1 MLSPLVVIDDH
12 RYRQTAN
19 PPVTAAKTPL
29 ASVTATVLRD
39 GRLIVSSGG
48 AWAESFFDSHPIFAE
63 HARKLLL
70 SGRTTVRYS
79 YIDEGG
85 DWFLVAIDALPG
97 AEGESLGRVHVVPS
111 SAPFGLTV
119 RELDVL
125 TLLAAGH
132 SNQDIGDCLDIRLRT
147 VTTHVERILLK
158 LGRLSRTAAATL
170 AVDFGLLRLPTP
182 GGGRNLQP
190 LTVGLLDAA
199 IRDPAAPPQPVAR
212 HAISRPDPIVIG
224 TPLSLRGLAA
234 ADAREMMMSARMAVR
249 EINAGGGV
257 LGRPLELREFD
268 CDIGDMDSV
277 TSAVRGLIDQGVHAV
292 ASGYSAGELAVQDL
306 MADYGAPYLHCATM
320 EALVERVRNEPDR
333 LSNIFQICPSDVS
346 YGPRFIQ
353 FLDQLEESGQW
364 RTGNRR
370 ITIIQPRWLQMDIGM
385 RRVEQMA
392 QRRGLQI
399 DHINDLPARDIDWPA
414 VIRRVNRHDPCAVLL
429 AYYFPEENVAFL
441 RNYLADPGHALI
453 YTLYGPSV
461 PAYREELGAAAEGV
475 IWATT
480 TGRLSNLQTEGFLQR
495 FTQMHGREPGHSHA
509 GLAYDRIYL
518 LARAWKNSGD
528 PMAFEQV
535 CETLRTQP
543 YRGVNGMY
551 FMDNAGQSVS
561 APDPSSIDPS
571 LSHPHLIFQIQNGR
585 QVLLS
590 PSASHETRFVAPP
603 WLARRRMLRQL

>member
-1 MLSPLVVIDDH
+1 MPQDQS
-12 RYRQTAN
+12 N
-19 PPVTAAKTPL
+19 VTA
-29 ASVTATVLRD
+29 VVLRD

-48 AWAESFFDSHPIFAE
+48 KSATEFFETHPIFAE
-63 HARKLLL
+63 HARKLLQ

-79 YIDEGG
+79 YIDEGAA
-85 DWFLVAIDALPG
+85 DWFLVSIDALPG
-97 AEGESLGRVHVVPS
+97 ANGESLGRLHVLRTA
-111 SAPFGLTV
+111 APFGLTL

-132 SNQDIGDCLDIRLRT
+132 SNQDIGDCLDIKLRT
-147 VTTHVERILLK
+147 VTTHVERILVK

-190 LTVGLLDAA
+190 LTVGLLDAV
-199 IRDPAAPPQPVAR
+199 IKEDAPQEATAR
-212 HAISRPDPIVIG
+212 SRSARPDPLIIG

-234 ADAREMMMSARMAVR
+234 ADAREMMMSARMAVS
-249 EINAGGGV
+249 EINAAGGV

-268 CDIGDMDSV
+268 CDIGDAGSV
-277 TSAVRGLIDQGVHAV
+277 TSAVRGLIDQGVHAI
-292 ASGYSAGELAVQDL
+292 ASGYSAGEVAVQDL

-353 FLDQLEESGQW
+353 FLDHLAENGQW
-364 RTGNRR
+364 STGNRR
-370 ITIIQPRWLQMDIGM
+370 ITIIQPRWLQMDIGLQ
-385 RRVEQMA
+385 RVEQMA
-392 QRRGLQI
+392 LRRGLQLDVI
-399 DHINDLPARDIDWPA
+399 SDLPPRNIDWA
-414 VIRRVNRHDPCAVLL
+414 GVINRVNRHDPCAVLL
-429 AYYFPEENVAFL
+429 AYYFPEENIAFL
-441 RNYLADPGHALI
+441 RQYLADPGNALI

-480 TGRLSNLQTEGFLQR
+480 TGRFSNPRTEGFLHR
-495 FTQMHGREPGHSHA
+495 FRGMHGRNPGHSHA
-509 GLAYDRIYL
+509 GLSYDRIHL
-518 LARAWKNSGD
+518 LARAWASVGD
-528 PMAFEQV
+528 PNAFGAV
-535 CETLRTQP
+535 CEALRTQP

-551 FMDNAGQSVS
+551 FMDNAGQSVT
-561 APDPSSIDPS
+561 APDLNSEDPS
-571 LSHPHLIFQIQNGR
+571 LSHPHLIYQIQQGK

-590 PSASHETRFVAPP
+590 PHLEKQVRFRAPP
-603 WLARRRMLRQL
+603 WVMRGQRHLVAGGEGLR